1 MRIAVLGGAGAMGS
15 VFGGYL
21 ARAGHDVVLIDVWEE
36 AVQEITRSGLTLEN
50 PDGSR
55 QHIRVKAAS
64 SPNGLEPAD
73 LILVLVK
80 CYHTETAVRAAIPL
94 LAASTIVL
102 TLQNGWGNGETIAGL
117 VGQERVLIGVTYHSA
132 TVLGPGHVRHTGR
145 GATYLGGLDARVG
158 DRAEQVAH
166 ALTEAGLLTTATAE
180 VVREIWAKLAL
191 NACTL
196 PTAALL
202 GFRAGQLLR
211 HEGTRRLMRALLE
224 EVVLAA
230 RAAGIELDS
239 QERWEAVCTLLSRAA
254 DAKPSMLQDVERR
267 RRTEIEVINGA
278 VVRLGE
284 AHGIPTPCNR
294 TMVWLVRALEETF
307 QG

>member
-15 VFGGYL
+15 VFGGSL

-36 AVQEITRSGLTLEN
+36 AVQEITRSGLTLES

-64 SPNGLEPAD
+64 SPNGLEPVD
-73 LILVLVK
+73 LVLVFVK
-80 CYHTETAVRAAIPL
+80 CYQTEAAVRAAIPL
-94 LAASTIVL
+94 LAPSTIVL
-102 TLQNGWGNGETIAGL
+102 TLQNGWGNGETIARL
-117 VGQERVLIGVTYHSA
+117 VGQERVLVGVTYHSA

-145 GATYLGGLDARVG
+145 GPTYLGGLDARVG
-158 DRAEQVAH
+158 DRAH
-166 ALTEAGLLTTATAE
+166 ALTEAGLPTTATAE

-239 QERWEAVCTLLSRAA
+239 QEQWEAMCTLLSRAA

-294 TMVWLVRALEETF
+294 TMVWLVSALEETF